1 MKYMGID
8 HHKQYLIADTMDKE
22 GARIRKDKVSTD
34 RQSMRS
40 YINQVNRDGDL
51 SVVIEASYG
60 WEYIYDEIK
69 DLVREIKVA
78 HPLKT
83 RAIAEARIKTDSIDA
98 ATLAH
103 LLRSDLI
110 PEAYAPSRETRDK
123 KYLLRYRASLVKIR
137 TMLKNIVHAV
147 LSRNHIEE
155 QGFRKLTDKFSKQG
169 KTYMRAFQL
178 RGNDTKILQ
187 GYLDIIEYIEVKILE
202 AERKIRETFRKDE
215 ICRLLESIPGIGE
228 LSAVLI
234 RYEIDDIDRFVSP
247 AKLCSY
253 AGLVPSTYSSGG
265 RTYQGRITKQGNR
278 WLRWTMIEAA
288 QSAITKDPWF
298 GEKFARIEKRAG
310 KKKAKV
316 TIARKLLEIVYL
328 LWKERRPYYRKPVA
342 VALGSL

>member
-1 MKYMGID
+1 M
-8 HHKQYLIADTMDKE
+8 L
-22 GARIRKDKVSTD
+22 RISVILL
-34 RQSMRS
+34 RS
-40 YINQVNRDGDL
+40 CDL

-69 DLVREIKVA
+69 DLVRETKVA

-98 ATLAH
+98 STLAH

-110 PEAYAPSRETRDK
+110 PEAYAPGPETRDK
-123 KYLLRYRASLVKIR
+123 KYLLRYRASLLKIR
-137 TMLKNIVHAV
+137 TMLKNMVHAV

-155 QGFRKLTDKFSKQG
+155 PGFRKLTDKFTKQG
-169 KTYMRAFQL
+169 KMYMRAFPL

-187 GYLDIIEYIEVKILE
+187 GYLDIIEYIEGKILE
-202 AERKIRETFRKDE
+202 AERKIRETFRRDE
-215 ICRLLESIPGIGE
+215 ICPLLESIPGIGE

-253 AGLVPSTYSSGG
+253 AGLVPGTYSSGE

-288 QSAITKDPWF
+288 QSAVTKDYWF

-310 KKKAKV
+310 KKKVKV